1 MSQAPSSS
9 SYVDDRQLGFRVCSL
24 RVSAAIRLSYLDS
37 LFKQPISV
45 LDALPPGQTAA
56 IITITA
62 NILQNGI
69 SERLTTL
76 IQAISVIFTA
86 LVIACCFSWS
96 LTLVTSSGL
105 VVIATCYI
113 FMTPIVV
120 RRYQQ
125 IQEVDKEASGIAN
138 DAFLSIR
145 MIAAC
150 GAESKVTD
158 TYYRLVDAS
167 TTLGHKMSSVAAW
180 QNSPVF
186 FSIFATFALCFWFA
200 VKLYLGFHFSNV
212 KTLVIVLMS
221 VMTILAHIPAI
232 AVPYMAASH
241 ALDAALVFFTV
252 IDAPKPES
260 AGIKDPE
267 IQMNNDIV
275 LEKVNFAYPTRPDVK
290 VLRNLDLRIPFGKT
304 TAIVGPS
311 GSGKSTIVGL
321 LQRWY
326 QLDGDMTTNALVC
339 DAPYRTLRKQLICLD
354 TLLSQRIHQDGR
366 SESSR
371 HRSYMVEIS
380 DRSCSTRSLPFQ
392 RYHLP
397 QS

>member
-1 MSQAPSSS
+1 M
-9 SYVDDRQLGFRVCSL
+9 CSL
-24 RVSAAIRLSYLDS
+24 RISAAIRLSYLDS

-69 SERLTTL
+69 SERLATL

-105 VVIATCYI
+105 VVIAICYVV
-113 FMTPIVV
+113 MTPIAVKK
-120 RRYQQ
+120 YQQ
-125 IQEVDKEASGIAN
+125 IQDVDKEASGVAS

-150 GAESKVTD
+150 GAESKVID
-158 TYYRLVDAS
+158 AYNRFVDSSAI
-167 TTLGHKMSSVAAW
+167 LGHKMSLVTAW
-180 QNSPVF
+180 QHSPIF
-186 FSIFATFALCFWFA
+186 FSIFSTFALCFWFA
-200 VKLYLGFHFSNV
+200 VKLYLGFHFANV

-221 VMTILAHIPAI
+221 VMTVLAHIPAI
-232 AVPYMAASH
+232 AVPFMAASH
-241 ALDAALVFFTV
+241 ALNAAVIFFTI
-252 IDAPKPES
+252 IDAPKPRPGAKKEP
-260 AGIKDPE
+260 DV
-267 IQMNNDIV
+267 QMNDDLV

-290 VLRNLDLRIPFGKT
+290 VLRGLDLRIPFGKT

-326 QLDGDMTTNALVC
+326 QLDGATDPIVSGWFLGFTN
-339 DAPYRTLRKQLICLD
+339 
-354 TLLSQRIHQDGR
+354 
-366 SESSR
+366 
-371 HRSYMVEIS
+371 
-380 DRSCSTRSLPFQ
+380 
-392 RYHLP
+392 
-397 QS
+397 